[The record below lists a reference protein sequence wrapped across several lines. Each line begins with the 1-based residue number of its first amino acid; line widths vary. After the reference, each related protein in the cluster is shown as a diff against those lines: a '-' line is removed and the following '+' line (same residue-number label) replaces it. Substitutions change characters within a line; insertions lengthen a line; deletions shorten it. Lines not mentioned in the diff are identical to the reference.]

1 MPGIEWGMTILL
13 TGIGLLGAVLGLFY
27 LKDRLKSP
35 RLSRFAHSGLIMRF
49 TVIAAA
55 MIAIGTLLVLEKLFS

>member
-1 MPGIEWGMTILL
+1 MTILL
-13 TGIGLLGAVLGLFY
+13 IGIGILGAVLGLFY

-35 RLSRFAHSGLIMRF
+35 TLARIAHGELVMRF

-55 MIAIGTLLVLEKLFS
+55 MIVAGILLVLNKLFS